1 MRRGAKNLELH
12 AHGYT
17 AVILPERG
25 GSCVDLAKGDV
36 HALRT
41 PKSMTDYEGNP
52 FLYGTPLLFFPNRIS
67 GGSFDF
73 EGRRYV
79 LPMNEPATGC
89 FLHGTLHETPFAVEQ
104 KWVDYVRLVYRAQKE
119 NLYLTFPH
127 VFTLTLEWTLGED
140 GLHQRVIFLNES
152 PENMPVALA
161 FHTTF
166 RIPFVPD
173 SSPENVQLML
183 DVSCEYGRDMRTCL
197 PNGYCWEDFSGK
209 REMAAGSYIPA
220 HHTISRL
227 FRMGGRRKM
236 RLIDRTKGAEISYR
250 AGETYG
256 YWMVY
261 NGGSKEFLCVEP
273 QSWLSNCPN
282 APFDRT
288 AHGFVSIVPGEAYS
302 YETVMSIRKI

>member
-1 MRRGAKNLELH
+1 MVELR

-41 PKSMTDYEGNP
+41 PASMADYEADP
-52 FLYGTPLLFFPNRIS
+52 FLYGTPILFFPNRIS

-79 LPMNEPATGC
+79 LPVNEPATGC

-104 KWVDYVRLVYRAQKE
+104 KRADYVRLVYCAQKE
-119 NLYLTFPH
+119 QPYLTFPH
-127 VFTLTLEWTLGED
+127 AFTLTLEWA
-140 GLHQRVIFLNES
+140 LNEEGLRQRAIFRNES
-152 PENMPVALA
+152 QENMPVALA

-166 RIPFVPD
+166 CIPFAPG
-173 SSPENVQLML
+173 SSPENVQLKL
-183 DVSCEYGRDMRTCL
+183 DAACEYGRNMRTYL
-197 PNGYCWEDFSGK
+197 PDGCCQMDFPGK
-209 REMAAGSYIPA
+209 DEMAVGSYVPA
-220 HHTISRL
+220 RYTISRL
-227 FRMGGRRKM
+227 FRMAGRREM
-236 RLIDRTKGAEISYR
+236 RLTDRTKGDEIVYR

-261 NGGSKEFLCVEP
+261 NGGSKEYLCVEP
-273 QSWLSNCPN
+273 QSWLSDCPN
-282 APFDRT
+282 APFDWD
-288 AHGFVSIVPGEAYS
+288 AHGFAFVAPGEAYS
-302 YETVMSIRKI
+302 FETVMSIRKI